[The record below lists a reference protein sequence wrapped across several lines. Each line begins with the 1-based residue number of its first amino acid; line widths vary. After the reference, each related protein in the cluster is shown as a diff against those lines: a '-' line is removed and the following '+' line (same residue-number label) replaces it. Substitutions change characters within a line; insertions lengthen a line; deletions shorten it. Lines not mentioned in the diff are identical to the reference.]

1 MKQTAKKEVKAYSFD
16 EYRKKFPSP
25 PSNEN
30 ENETTENPAE
40 LGIKLA
46 EKSLAKVRQ
55 QARQS

>member
-1 MKQTAKKEVKAYSFD
+1 MKQTAKKEMKAYSFD
-16 EYRKKFPSP
+16 EYRKKFPPP

-30 ENETTENPAE
+30 EATENPAE

-55 QARQS
+55 QARHS